1 VGFLESH
8 ILETE
13 KINVPCIVCSLSVH
27 IDLADE
33 NEPIPRPR
41 ALLAVHG
48 TIDDFSWSY
57 PLSKGAELIINK
69 LPLGTVERLI
79 IRDNRGTLSI
89 FAETSGKVF
98 IPNAKQDLDDIAAGY
113 EALKLKVTP
122 LGRTKI
128 R

>member
-1 VGFLESH
+1 M
-8 ILETE
+8 E
-13 KINVPCIVCSLSVH
+13 KINGPCIVCRLSVNL
-27 IDLADE
+27 DLADE
-33 NEPIPRPR
+33 SEPTPR
-41 ALLAVHG
+41 APRVLLTVHG

-79 IRDNRGTLSI
+79 IHDNGGSLSV
-89 FAETSGKVF
+89 FAETSGRVF
-98 IPNAKQDLDDIAAGY
+98 IPNAKQNLTDIAARY
-113 EALKLKVTP
+113 EKLKLKVTP